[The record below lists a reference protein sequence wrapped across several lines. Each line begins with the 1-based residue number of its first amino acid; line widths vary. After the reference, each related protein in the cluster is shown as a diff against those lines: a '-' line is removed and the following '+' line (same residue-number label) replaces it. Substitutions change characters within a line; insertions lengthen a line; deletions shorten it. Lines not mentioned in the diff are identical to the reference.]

1 MGDAARQEV
10 LERLR
15 DARQDRKTLERAE
28 SEGRLA
34 SLPVELALGGPGKYT
49 LTQVARDARI
59 DPRFL
64 RKLMQAH
71 GRPDP
76 APRERVYTDDD
87 LEYARLIRG
96 FLDAGIPRDG
106 ILEIAR
112 VLGQGM
118 ANTADVVR
126 QMIADLLLEPGD
138 SEFTLGL
145 RYADVAE
152 QLAPEM
158 GTLLD
163 YLFRAQLREGVQRQ
177 LLSEEERQAGEI
189 AGSQE
194 VAVAFADLVGYTK
207 LGGRLPTE
215 DVGRIASRLAELA
228 GSATHPPVQLVKTI
242 GDAAMFVS
250 PEVPALLE
258 TLIALV
264 AAVKKEGEEFPAV
277 SVGVAHGPATSRGG
291 DWFGATVNVA
301 SRITDA
307 AGPGQVLATE
317 EVVAAAGKRKKWK
330 KKRRRSLKG
339 IDGRVRLFSLELPG
353 S

>member
-10 LERLR
+10 LDRLQAGGQ
-15 DARQDRKTLERAE
+15 DAKAIERAE
-28 SEGRLA
+28 ADGRLA
-34 SLPVELALGGPGKYT
+34 TLPVELALGGPGKYT
-49 LTQVARDARI
+49 LTQVAREAQI

-76 APRERVYTDDD
+76 APRERIYTEDD
-87 LEYARLIRG
+87 LEYGRVIRG
-96 FLDAGIPRDG
+96 FLDAGLPREG
-106 ILEIAR
+106 ILEVAR

-118 ANTADVVR
+118 SNTADVVR
-126 QMIADLLLEPGD
+126 QMIADVLLEPGD
-138 SEFTLGL
+138 TEFTLAL
-145 RYADVAE
+145 RYADAAE
-152 QLAPEM
+152 QLAPQM
-158 GTLLD
+158 GPLLE

-177 LLSEEERQAGEI
+177 LLSDEERQAGEI

-207 LGGRLPTE
+207 LGGRLATE

-228 GSATHPPVQLVKTI
+228 GAATRPPVQLVKTI
-242 GDAAMFVS
+242 GDAAMFIS
-250 PEVPALLE
+250 PEVPPLLGALS
-258 TLIALV
+258 ALV
-264 AAVKKEGEEFPAV
+264 AAVREEGEEFPAV
-277 SVGVAHGPATSRGG
+277 SVGIAYGPATPRGG

-307 AGPGQVLATE
+307 AGPGHILATE
-317 EVVAAAGKRKKWK
+317 EVAAAAGEPHEWK

-339 IDGRVRLFSLELPG
+339 VDGRLRLLSLELG
-353 S
+353 VS